1 MPAVVAPFTV
11 LALRQLEGIA
21 PENRFWLAFRV
32 CSWFREDHS
41 AGSDPVSV
49 LLLRLMCFKLLLPDQ
64 EAGNEPAQAREGALS
79 TCKAH
84 CPGSTSIPFCA
95 TLRLS
100 KG

>member
-1 MPAVVAPFTV
+1 MPAVLVPFSV

-49 LLLRLMCFKLLLPDQ
+49 LLLRLMCLRLLLPDQ
-64 EAGNEPAQAREGALS
+64 EAGSEPAQTRGSAFS
-79 TCKAH
+79 TCK
-84 CPGSTSIPFCA
+84 
-95 TLRLS
+95 
-100 KG
+100 